1 MKIFKPKTLN
11 LFIRFIAQGSIMTTI
26 KKIEIKDFFGRGDFE
41 WNLDSQVD
49 ILGGKNGSGKSSI
62 FRSCYNLLSGNVMK
76 DGLDW
81 SFRDLF
87 DRIRLTLSN
96 VWTLTWKRIPTNT
109 RTYLDYVQKWNEEA
123 VTIVDDL
130 GKERQLDELRENV
143 QVFYL
148 NSFEQSI
155 SRALQ
160 YEKQPSTQTL
170 EDPLMLDLMIKDQ
183 INVRNTLRSRAVEK
197 LFNIAKDDSKDAL
210 EFVSYLKKSDKVY
223 ESLGHFLQ
231 GYAKPFE
238 SDFSFVKNGVSIKY
252 DKLSMGEKQILL
264 LLLMVSNTEESPC
277 IFFMDEPDLSMHI
290 DWKEIL
296 VKELHELNP
305 NMQIILSTHAPS
317 VITGWQ
323 DRVREV
329 EQLVSK

>member
-1 MKIFKPKTLN
+1 M
-11 LFIRFIAQGSIMTTI
+11 MTI
-26 KKIEIKDFFGRGDFE
+26 KKIEINGFFGRGDFE
-41 WNLDSQVD
+41 WNLDSKVN
-49 ILGGKNGSGKSSI
+49 ILGGKNGSGKSTI

-76 DGLDW
+76 EGLDW
-81 SFRDLF
+81 TFHDLF
-87 DRIRLTLSN
+87 DRIHLTLSN
-96 VWTLTWKRIPTNT
+96 GWTLTWKKIPTNT

-130 GKERQLDELRENV
+130 GEKRQLDELRKII

-155 SRALQ
+155 SQALQ

-170 EDPLMLDLMIKDQ
+170 DDPLMLDLMIKDQ

-197 LFNIAKDDSKDAL
+197 LFNIAKEDSKGAL

-238 SDFSFVKNGVSIKY
+238 SDFSFVKNGVSIKF

-296 VKELHELNP
+296 VTELRNLNP

-317 VITGWQ
+317 VIMQWRDCVNEVDQ
-323 DRVREV
+323 LIVR
-329 EQLVSK
+329 S

>member
-1 MKIFKPKTLN
+1 M
-11 LFIRFIAQGSIMTTI
+11 MTI
-26 KKIEIKDFFGRGDFE
+26 KKIEINGFFGRGDFE
-41 WNLDSQVD
+41 WNLDSEVN
-49 ILGGKNGSGKSSI
+49 ILGGKNGSGKSTI

-76 DGLDW
+76 EGLDW
-81 SFRDLF
+81 TFHDLF
-87 DRIRLTLSN
+87 DRIHLTLSN
-96 VWTLTWKRIPTNT
+96 GWALTWKKIPTNT
-109 RTYLDYVQKWNEEA
+109 RTYMDYAQKWNEEA
-123 VTIVDDL
+123 VTVVDNL
-130 GKERQLDELRENV
+130 GKERQLDELSENV
-143 QVFYL
+143 KVFYL

-155 SRALQ
+155 SQALQ
-160 YEKQPSTQTL
+160 YEKQPSTQSL
-170 EDPLMLDLMIKDQ
+170 ENPLMLDLMIKDQ

-197 LFNIAKDDSKDAL
+197 LFNIAKDDSKGAL
-210 EFVSYLKKSDKVY
+210 EFASYLKKSDKIY

-238 SDFSFVKNGVSIKY
+238 SDFSFVKNGVSIKF

-296 VKELHELNP
+296 VTELCNLNP

-317 VITGWQ
+317 VIMQWRDCVNEVDQ
-323 DRVREV
+323 LIVR
-329 EQLVSK
+329 S

>member
-1 MKIFKPKTLN
+1 M
-11 LFIRFIAQGSIMTTI
+11 MTI
-26 KKIEIKDFFGRGDFE
+26 KKIEINGFFGRGDFE
-41 WNLDSQVD
+41 WNLDSEVN
-49 ILGGKNGSGKSSI
+49 ILGGKNGSGKSTI

-76 DGLDW
+76 EGLDW
-81 SFRDLF
+81 TFHDLF
-87 DRIRLTLSN
+87 DRIHLTLSN
-96 VWTLTWKRIPTNT
+96 GWTLTWKKIPTNT

-123 VTIVDDL
+123 VTVVDNL
-130 GKERQLDELRENV
+130 GKERQLDELSENV
-143 QVFYL
+143 KVFYL

-155 SRALQ
+155 SQALQ
-160 YEKQPSTQTL
+160 YEKQPSTQSL
-170 EDPLMLDLMIKDQ
+170 ENPLMLDLMIKDQ

-197 LFNIAKDDSKDAL
+197 LFNIAKDDSKGAL
-210 EFVSYLKKSDKVY
+210 EFASYLKKSDKIY

-238 SDFSFVKNGVSIKY
+238 SDFSFVKNGVSIKF

-296 VKELHELNP
+296 VTELCNLNP

-317 VITGWQ
+317 VIMQWRDCVNEVDQ
-323 DRVREV
+323 LIVR
-329 EQLVSK
+329 S